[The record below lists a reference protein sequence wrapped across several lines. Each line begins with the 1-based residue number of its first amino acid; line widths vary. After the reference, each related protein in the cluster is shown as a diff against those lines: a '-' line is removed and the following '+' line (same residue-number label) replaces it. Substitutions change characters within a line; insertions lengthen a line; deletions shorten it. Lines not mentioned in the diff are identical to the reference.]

1 MDSKEILAV
10 VEGVSNEKG
19 IEESI
24 IFNALEVAIASASQR
39 HFHEDAEISVTI
51 DTSSGVYTTSRS
63 WIVANEDDPDFHIET
78 HKTSADAEKET
89 GELHTEVVEN
99 IDFGRIETQAARQIM
114 MQKVREAER
123 ENIVSKFRA
132 EDNTLMNG
140 IVKRVTRDNIIVE
153 INNDVEAI
161 LPRDQLLPG
170 EIYKINDRIRAIL
183 QIKEI
188 EGRGAQLM
196 LSRVCPEM
204 VTELFRIEVPE
215 INEDVIEIRGIARDA
230 GSRSKITVKTNDGR
244 IDPVGACVGMRGSRV
259 QSVSGELG
267 NERIDIIVFEDNP
280 AQMVINALSP
290 AKVESIVMDEDN
302 RSMELAVNEDNL
314 ALAIGARG
322 QNIRL
327 ASRLVGW
334 ELNIISSEEA
344 EAKEKVVE
352 TEFQAKLMESLSLD
366 EETAEKLVELGV
378 KTFDDIAYMDDKD
391 LEDAT
396 GLDNEKAQ
404 ELKSSAS
411 DAALIEAMGEFSAEE
426 DELASLTGLGFSE
439 DDIETLK
446 SNKLKTMDDVA
457 ELAVDELIDIVPMDE
472 KKAADIIMKARES
485 WFEE

>member
-78 HKTSADAEKET
+78 HKTSTDVGKET
-89 GELHTEVVEN
+89 GELHTEIVEN

-132 EDNTLMNG
+132 QDNTLMNG

-230 GSRSKITVKTNDGR
+230 GSRSKIAVKTNDGR

-267 NERIDIIVFEDNP
+267 NERIDIIIFEDNP

-396 GLDNEKAQ
+396 GLDHEKAQ
-404 ELKSSAS
+404 VLKSSAS

-426 DELASLTGLGFSE
+426 DVLASLTGLGYSE
-439 DDIETLK
+439 DDIKTLK